1 LILGD
6 EAIIRHVEED
16 TQKRVDLRAFQCW
29 ATCRDPSKIPQSVFL
44 SLSKFEANPR
54 RAAQAHLNRP
64 REALHSHV
72 FRVLVHID
80 AVEDLMFY
88 HFPREDLIADGK
100 RPWTNFC
107 WQYGR
112 ANGDLEEWELHPPTR
127 YCEQEERQGRRRPR
141 DDDDDWDREQ
151 FHRSMSRGLSNRR
164 VGDSYIRGRSR

>member
-1 LILGD
+1 VELGFHAWDLDRHGDKELLPYHVKFSIEGIPPHAWFKEITDLILGD

-29 ATCRDPSKIPQSVFL
+29 ATYRDPSKIPQSVFL
-44 SLSKFEANPR
+44 SLSKFEVDPR

-80 AVEDLMFY
+80 AIEDLMFY
-88 HFPREDLIADGK
+88 HFPHEDLIADGK
-100 RPWTNFC
+100 RPWTDFC

-112 ANGDLEEWELHPPTR
+112 ADGDLEE
-127 YCEQEERQGRRRPR
+127 
-141 DDDDDWDREQ
+141 
-151 FHRSMSRGLSNRR
+151 
-164 VGDSYIRGRSR
+164 